1 MQKIADLQGRKLAAT
16 SLGDFT
22 GYQAAMGEIFKRNY
36 DPEKFFSAVTFVGSS
51 SKLAMQHVVQEVID
65 GRADAG
71 VVRTCFL
78 EDLTTHKGVLLPL
91 KSWNLIPT
99 RNLPA
104 AGQLSFIRI
113 GPSHLSLR

>member
-71 VVRTCFL
+71 VVRTCF
-78 EDLTTHKGVLLPL
+78 
-91 KSWNLIPT
+91 
-99 RNLPA
+99 
-104 AGQLSFIRI
+104 
-113 GPSHLSLR
+113 